1 MFFKKSFEVKKRRNN
16 EKQKSMER
24 EIEDLKTRLEVE
36 RYKNSQMMKKN
47 KQKEQELSTASKKK
61 DYRT

>member
-1 MFFKKSFEVKKRRNN
+1 
-16 EKQKSMER
+16 MER

-47 KQKEQELSTASKKK
+47 KQKEQELSTASKK